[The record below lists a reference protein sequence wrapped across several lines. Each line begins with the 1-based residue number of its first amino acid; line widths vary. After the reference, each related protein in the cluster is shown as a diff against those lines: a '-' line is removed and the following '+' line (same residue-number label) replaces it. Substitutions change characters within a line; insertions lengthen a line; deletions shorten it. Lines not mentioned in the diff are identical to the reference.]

1 MHLHDQI
8 LVEFHVHRAKSG
20 AGFADEHRMEIEYK
34 IKFIFAMIRQ
44 RNSYLQRLFGRKF
57 SYVQNHLSNK
67 VINAIVNKVM
77 NLLQ

>member
-8 LVEFHVHRAKSG
+8 LVEYQVAKGKHGTNFCEQHRG
-20 AGFADEHRMEIEYK
+20 ELEYK

-44 RNSYLQRLFGRKF
+44 RNNYLQKLFGRKF

-67 VINAIVNKVM
+67 VINAIINKVI
-77 NLLQ
+77 NVL